1 MKAVFVTREFGK
13 TGAELTREEFIKMMM
28 EDFDVARV
36 EYRKYSDIK
45 AEETYQKDCEYHK
58 KCREQRIQKI
68 IDDSFKKYKREY
80 YRLRWVDSE
89 LKKVPSEVIERRPYV
104 HFGHDLDSIK
114 WDIKPWEN
122 GCSIFS
128 VRPDG
133 IESRLGNLYDSSIE
147 NKYFKNCTGWSIVE
161 DFSTEIKFH
170 LSEQMQEEWR
180 ADEKRLADDIARFY
194 EGCRYWGD

>member
-13 TGAELTREEFIKMMM
+13 SGAELTKDEFIQMLI
-28 EDFDVARV
+28 EDFSTARV

-45 AEETYQKDCEYHK
+45 AEETYQKDCEQHK
-58 KCREQRIQKI
+58 NRREQRIQKI
-68 IDDSFKKYKREY
+68 IDDSFKRYKREF
-80 YRLRWVDSE
+80 YRLRWVESE
-89 LKKVPSEVIERRPYV
+89 MKKVPSEVLERHPYS

-114 WDIKPWEN
+114 WDMKPWEN
-122 GCSIFS
+122 GCRIFN
-128 VRPDG
+128 VVIDL
-133 IESRLGNLYDSSIE
+133 EERLGNFYEECIK
-147 NKYFKNCTGWSIVE
+147 NKYFSNCTGWSIVE

>member
-1 MKAVFVTREFGK
+1 MKTVFVTREFGK

-36 EYRKYSDIK
+36 AYRKYSDEE
-45 AEETYQKDCEYHK
+45 AEVSYQKDCERHK
-58 KCREQRIQKI
+58 QYREQRIQRI
-68 IDDSFKKYKREY
+68 VEESYKKYKREP

-89 LKKVPSEVIERRPYV
+89 MKKVPSEALERRAYS

-128 VRPDG
+128 VRHDG
-133 IESRLGNLYDSSIE
+133 IESRLGNLYDNSID
-147 NKYFKNCTGWSIVE
+147 NKYFRNCTGWSIVE
-161 DFSTEIKFH
+161 DFSTRVKLH
-170 LSEQMQEEWR
+170 LSDEFQAQWKADEEW
-180 ADEKRLADDIARFY
+180 LAKDIASFY
-194 EGCRYWGD
+194 ADCRYCGD

>member
-1 MKAVFVTREFGK
+1 MKEVFVTREFGK
-13 TGAELTREEFIKMMM
+13 SGAELTKDEFIKMLM
-28 EDFDVARV
+28 EDFSVARV
-36 EYRKYSDIK
+36 EYRKYSDRK
-45 AEETYQKDCEYHK
+45 AEEIYQKDCEQHK
-58 KCREQRIQKI
+58 KRREQKIQQI
-68 IDDSFKKYKREY
+68 IDDSFKRYKREY

-89 LKKVPSEVIERRPYV
+89 MKKVPSEVLERHPYS

-114 WDIKPWEN
+114 WDMKPWDN
-122 GCSIFS
+122 GCRIFN
-128 VRPDG
+128 VVIDL
-133 IESRLGNLYDSSIE
+133 EERLGNFYDECIK
-147 NKYFKNCTGWSIVE
+147 NKYFRNCTGWSIVE

>member
-1 MKAVFVTREFGK
+1 MKAVFVTREFDK
-13 TGAELTREEFIKMMM
+13 SGAELTKDEFIQMLI
-28 EDFDVARV
+28 EDFSTARV

-45 AEETYQKDCEYHK
+45 AEETYQKDCEQHK
-58 KCREQRIQKI
+58 NRREQRIQKI
-68 IDDSFKKYKREY
+68 IDDSFKRYKREF
-80 YRLRWVDSE
+80 YRLRWVESE
-89 LKKVPSEVIERRPYV
+89 MKKVPSEVLERHPYS

-114 WDIKPWEN
+114 WDMKPCEN
-122 GCSIFS
+122 GCRIFN
-128 VRPDG
+128 VVIDL
-133 IESRLGNLYDSSIE
+133 EERLGNFYEECIK
-147 NKYFKNCTGWSIVE
+147 NKYFSNCTGWSIVE